1 MKIDTKFNRGDVV
14 YYMSGN
20 RICCSAIKEIEIHL
34 SVDYKEEPAIIYKL
48 FDGCHLVNPEILID
62 IQIIDD
68 KKCANA
74 KYIIRLRKE

>member
-48 FDGCHLVNPEILID
+48 FDGCHLVNPEIL
-62 IQIIDD
+62 
-68 KKCANA
+68 CATGEEVA
-74 KYIIRLRKE
+74 AELLKRI